1 MAEVYY
7 YYGITTQ
14 IASIRGGRVIY
25 SGIREIVVVN
35 QGGTET
41 KNPATGRGLM
51 YELAV

>member
-25 SGIREIVVVN
+25 SGIREIVVKSIKEV
-35 QGGTET
+35 QKQKTPLLGG
-41 KNPATGRGLM
+41 A
-51 YELAV
+51 

>member
-35 QGGTET
+35 QEVQKQKTPLLGG
-41 KNPATGRGLM
+41 A
-51 YELAV
+51 